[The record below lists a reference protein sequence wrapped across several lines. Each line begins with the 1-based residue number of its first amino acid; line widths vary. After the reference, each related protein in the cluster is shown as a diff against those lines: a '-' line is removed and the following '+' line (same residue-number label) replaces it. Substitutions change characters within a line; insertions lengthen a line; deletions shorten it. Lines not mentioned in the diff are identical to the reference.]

1 MNIKSSYET
10 LYQHWFK
17 EYNQKEITALN
28 QQLYEEYTRLIT
40 EIMHIE
46 NDSKRTL
53 QFKLLS
59 SYQEHFNYLFGDLL
73 KMREVK
79 LLNAALNL
87 REISISNL
95 YEAEKLFYQNLIS
108 TLKGFEKIK
117 KMSGS
122 ELITAISP
130 LVEEKTQQENIFLEK
145 EGMVTEDDS
154 TSKEAVP
161 IEEPPFSEGEDG
173 KLTLIRFIKECPP
186 LVGVDLKDYG
196 PFEKEDVA
204 YLPDK
209 NAQILIY
216 EKIAE
221 TIELS

>member
-40 EIMHIE
+40 EITHIE
-46 NDSKRTL
+46 NDSNRTL

-108 TLKGFEKIK
+108 TFKGFEKIK
-117 KMSGS
+117 RMSGS

-130 LVEEKTQQENIFLEK
+130 LVEEKTQQENIFLKK
-145 EGMVTEDDS
+145 EGEETKDIS
-154 TSKEAVP
+154 TSKEAEP
-161 IEEPPFSEGEDG
+161 IEEPPSSEGEDE

-221 TIELS
+221 TIDLS